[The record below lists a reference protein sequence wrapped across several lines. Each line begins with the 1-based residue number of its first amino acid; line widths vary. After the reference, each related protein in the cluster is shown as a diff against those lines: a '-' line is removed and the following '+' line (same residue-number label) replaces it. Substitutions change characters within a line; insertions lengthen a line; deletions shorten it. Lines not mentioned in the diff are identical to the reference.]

1 MSIIQLNF
9 DGGARNNPGPAG
21 AGGVIKKDGQ
31 IIKKYYRYLGEK
43 TNNQAE
49 YLAALLGVRII
60 NRLDIEIDQL
70 IIIGDSSLV
79 IEQLA
84 GNFKVKN
91 QFLKE
96 LYDKVKQELS
106 DLEGKVIYRH
116 VKRDKN
122 ELADFLVNKA
132 IKEEQKKNRKNKT

>member
-31 IIKKYYRYLGEK
+31 VIKKYHRYLGEK

-49 YLAALLGVRII
+49 YLAALLGIRII
-60 NRLDIEIDQL
+60 KELNLEIDQL
-70 IIIGDSSLV
+70 IVIGDSSLV

-84 GNFKVKN
+84 GNFKIKN
-91 QFLKE
+91 QALKE
-96 LYDKVKQELS
+96 LYDKVKQELV
-106 DLEGKVIYRH
+106 DLEDKVVFQH
-116 VKRDKN
+116 VKREKN
-122 ELADFLVNKA
+122 ESADALVNKA
-132 IKEEQKKNRKNKT
+132 IKEEQKKQ